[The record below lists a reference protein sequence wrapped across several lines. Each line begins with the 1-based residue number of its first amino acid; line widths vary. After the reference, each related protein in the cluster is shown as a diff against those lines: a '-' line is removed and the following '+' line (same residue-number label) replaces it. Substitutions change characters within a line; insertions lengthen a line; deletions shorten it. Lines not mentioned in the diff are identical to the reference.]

1 MVLLL
6 ALSGCTSHR
15 VAPARH
21 PDATWVPSSNFDSRR
36 ARLIVLHHTDM
47 PSAESALNTLRT
59 RNRDG
64 RVSAHYLIGRDG
76 ALYQLV
82 ADEARAWH
90 AGASR
95 WGDLT
100 DLNSASIGIELDYDS
115 GGDNGTAGAYPP
127 AQIERLIALLREL
140 TTRLEISPR
149 AVIGHG
155 DIAPTR
161 KRDPGV
167 HFPWA
172 QLAQAGFGWWP
183 RASLEAPPAGFD
195 AWAALHLIGY
205 DLRDPAAA
213 LRAFHR
219 HYLGHEADGWQAG
232 DAEILFDLQRQRM
245 AMPEIDLAQLP
256 TPPTSV
262 EPPAI
267 KVGQ

>member
-1 MVLLL
+1 MLLL
-6 ALSGCTSHR
+6 ALSACVSDQPLSERQAGA
-15 VAPARH
+15 V
-21 PDATWVPSSNFDSRR
+21 WVPSSNFDARR

-47 PSAESALNTLRT
+47 HSAQSALNTLRT
-59 RNRDG
+59 RNLHG

-82 ADEARAWH
+82 ADDARAWH

-100 DLNSASIGIELDYDS
+100 DLNSMSIGIELDYDS
-115 GGDNGTAGAYPP
+115 ASADDAVAGYAP
-127 AQIERLIALLREL
+127 AQIERLIALLRDL
-140 TTRLEISPR
+140 TTRLEIPPQ

-155 DIAPTR
+155 DVAPTR

-167 HFPWA
+167 QFPWA

-183 RASLEAPPAGFD
+183 RAVLAAPPAGFD
-195 AWAALHLIGY
+195 AWAALRLIGY

-219 HYLGHEADGWQAG
+219 HFRGHEADGWQPG

-245 AMPEIDLAQLP
+245 AMPEVDANALP
-256 TPPTSV
+256 TPPAD
-262 EPPAI
+262 PAPSASML
-267 KVGQ
+267 